1 AATSLIL
8 SVLSFWSPAFILGK
22 GVFAVAAVFIAG
34 AVVAWRVGFTWLTAQ
49 VGPRERLLLV
59 GTSAAA
65 VDLARELH
73 QRDDLGVEIVGFI
86 DPDPARVG
94 ERVFNPGV
102 VGTIE
107 DIPSI
112 VRDRAID
119 KVVVSLADA
128 RGKLPMG

>member
-1 AATSLIL
+1 
-8 SVLSFWSPAFILGK
+8 SVLYFWFPAFILGR
-22 GVFAVAAVFIAG
+22 GVFAIAAALITIAIVG
-34 AVVAWRVGFTWLTAQ
+34 WRVGFMGLFAR

-65 VDLARELH
+65 IDLARELH
-73 QRDDLGVEIVGFI
+73 QRQDLGVEVVGFV

-94 ERVFNPGV
+94 TPVFNPAI

-128 RGKLPMG
+128 RG